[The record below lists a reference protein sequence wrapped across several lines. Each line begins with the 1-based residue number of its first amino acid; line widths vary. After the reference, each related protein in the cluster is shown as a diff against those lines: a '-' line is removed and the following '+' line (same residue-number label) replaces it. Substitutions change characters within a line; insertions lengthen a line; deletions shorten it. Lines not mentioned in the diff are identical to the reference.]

1 MNASSR
7 LLLGASMAAS
17 LSVAAPAAATTLPET
32 NTRFLAVGEGRIA
45 YDDTGGS
52 GRLLLAIPGMGDLRS
67 EYRALRPLLLQAG
80 YRIVTMDIR
89 GHGATTAQWNDYS
102 AHAVGRDAL
111 ALIEHLNAG
120 PAVILGNSFAAGSA
134 LWAAHDA
141 PAQVRAVVLL
151 GPVVRDGQPSW
162 FARTAVALGFGGPW
176 RVAFWLAFWN
186 SLFPAQ
192 KPSDHAEAKAALA
205 ANLREP
211 GRMDALRTMIGLSK
225 ADTAAIV
232 ARSRVPALVVMGTRD
247 PDFPDPVAEARWL
260 GEALGTEPLI
270 VAGAGHYPHLEMP
283 QRVAPT
289 LLDFLARLGAA

>member
-17 LSVAAPAAATTLPET
+17 LSLAAPAAATTLPET

-80 YRIVTMDIR
+80 YRVVTMDIR

-186 SLFPAQ
+186 SLFPVQ

>member
-17 LSVAAPAAATTLPET
+17 LSLAAPAAATTLPET

-80 YRIVTMDIR
+80 YRVVTMDIR

-151 GPVVRDGQPSW
+151 GPVVRDDQPSW

-289 LLDFLARLGAA
+289 LLDFLARLGAE

>member
-17 LSVAAPAAATTLPET
+17 LSLAAPAAATTLPET

-186 SLFPAQ
+186 SLFPVQ

-289 LLDFLARLGAA
+289 LLDFLARLGAE